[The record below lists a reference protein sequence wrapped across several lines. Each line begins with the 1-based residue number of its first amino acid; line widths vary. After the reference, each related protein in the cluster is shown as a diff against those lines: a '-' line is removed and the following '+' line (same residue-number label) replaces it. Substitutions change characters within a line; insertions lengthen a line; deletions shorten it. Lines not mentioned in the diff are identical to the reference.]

1 MVLISPSF
9 YENLRKLQEK
19 KPYYRNEN
27 ASDYKNQLNDEKIV
41 SDQIK
46 EKQDLEQKKKVVSE
60 FLKPVISDAL
70 MSHQSLSDKQRIREL
85 LILLDGLS
93 NIQISNE
100 DIIIDG
106 KKVPLDNLVKDLL
119 NEQASNFSY
128 DLDIVLNALLTAKV
142 NPSLIKN
149 IHIKKKLIELEKE
162 EARQSRAGDD
172 SSDEP
177 SPTSSRYTP
186 FQGDHPPL
194 LASSHLTSPEQ
205 KPDIQHVKLPR
216 PSAVSS
222 ESSPYIQQVELPRP
236 SAKSSPL
243 PQPNFD
249 NVDDDEVEIQPQP
262 FKVQAQPSLPPLTEN
277 GGQHTSRDSVVR
289 PKSVNSPRAA
299 PPQPRQR
306 TPLPASR
313 ELPINQFPFASS
325 KKIKRT
331 PPAKTKRTPPATQRK
346 DASESPPRKSSRD
359 VPKPQKYGK
368 GAFAWEQF

>member
-70 MSHQSLSDKQRIREL
+70 MSNQALSDKQRIREL

-106 KKVPLDNLVKDLL
+106 KKVPLDDLVKDLL
-119 NEQASNFSY
+119 DEQASNFSY

-162 EARQSRAGDD
+162 EARQSRAGND
-172 SSDEP
+172 SSDES

-216 PSAVSS
+216 PSTAVSAVRS
-222 ESSPYIQQVELPRP
+222 ESSPSTLDPRP
-236 SAKSSPL
+236 SAVHAKSRPL

-249 NVDDDEVEIQPQP
+249 DVDDDEVEIQPQP

-289 PKSVNSPRAA
+289 PKVNSPRAA

-313 ELPINQFPFASS
+313 DLPINQFPFASS

-331 PPAKTKRTPPATQRK
+331 PPATQRK
-346 DASESPPRKSSRD
+346 DSSQSPQRKSSRD

-368 GAFAWEQF
+368 GGFAWEQF